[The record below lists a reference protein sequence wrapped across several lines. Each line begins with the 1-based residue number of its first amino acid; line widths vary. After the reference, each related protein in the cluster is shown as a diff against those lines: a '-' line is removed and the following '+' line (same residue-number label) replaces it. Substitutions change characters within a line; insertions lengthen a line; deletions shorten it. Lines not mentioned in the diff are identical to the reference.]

1 MKSRKLKIG
10 LLVIPFLLFIF
21 SLDGL
26 SQVRGKVRGTVV
38 DSQGN
43 PVEKA
48 TVTIVSTR
56 LASQRY
62 ETKSGK
68 DGKFT
73 QVGIYPG
80 YYQVTIKKDGY
91 LPKTFEVHVE
101 IDGDANL
108 EVIKLETADERA
120 MKSLSG
126 ADKAFFKANEYYN
139 KQDYEKAAA
148 GFQEAISL
156 SPNNWAYH
164 FNLGLTYKKL
174 NKLAEARESFAR
186 AVELNPDSFSA
197 NKEMGELLARESE
210 FEEAAGYYRKAVSL
224 SPNDSD
230 AHYNLGV
237 CLVNLGQSEEAQ
249 GHFQKAVE
257 LKSDYAEAYF
267 QLGSIYISQN
277 KKEEAIASLEKF
289 IELAPQHEK
298 AALAQQLLEYLRK

>member
-10 LLVIPFLLFIF
+10 LLLIPFILFIF
-21 SLDGL
+21 TLDGL
-26 SQVRGKVRGTVV
+26 PQVRGKVRGTVV
-38 DSQGN
+38 DSQGK
-43 PVEKA
+43 PMEKA
-48 TVTIVSTR
+48 VVTIVSTR

-62 ETKSGK
+62 ETKTGK
-68 DGKFT
+68 DGRFA

-91 LPKTFEVHVE
+91 LPKIFEVHVE
-101 IDGDANL
+101 IDGEANL
-108 EVIKLETADERA
+108 EEIKLETADEQA

-126 ADKAFFKANEYYN
+126 ADKAFLKANEFYN

-164 FNLGLTYKKL
+164 FNLGLAYKKL
-174 NKLAEARESFAR
+174 NRLAEAREAFSR

-210 FEEAAGYYRKAVSL
+210 FEAAAGYYRKATNL
-224 SPNDSD
+224 SPNDPD

-249 GHFQKAVE
+249 AHFQRAVE
-257 LKSDYAEAYF
+257 LNPDYAEAYF

-289 IELAPQHEK
+289 LELAPQHEK
-298 AALAQQLLEYLRK
+298 AALARQLLEYLKK